1 MKGLNLFSVIVLTL
15 TIMLVPLI
23 SMQKEGS
30 VKPTAAGFVSMPET
44 AKSAEKAGKDFVY
57 NTYVRLYDIE
67 NDKIEKVELRDYIY
81 GVVVGECPM
90 LYHDE
95 AIKAQ
100 IVAAKTYTLYRM
112 KANAGEEYDVT
123 TEPETSQK
131 YISREKAYENWG
143 SAAEEYNQK
152 LELLLDEVYDYCIL
166 YKDEPILA
174 VYHAISAGKTE
185 DCKYVWNSAL
195 PYLVPVLSEGDKL
208 ADGYLSE
215 QKLTLAEA
223 NGILKTE
230 GITAAELAK
239 AKADRTNSGNVLKVT
254 VGEKEI
260 TGANIARMFSLR
272 SNNFDVTITD
282 THLAFNVRGYGHQ
295 VGMSQNGA
303 NYFAKQGSS
312 FSEILTHYYS
322 GTTVAKMTENEAIKN

>member
-1 MKGLNLFSVIVLTL
+1 MKGLNLFSIVVLTL
-15 TIMLVPLI
+15 TILLVPLV
-23 SMQKEGS
+23 SMHKAETT
-30 VKPTAAGFVSMPET
+30 KPTQAGFVSMPET
-44 AKSAEKAGKDFVY
+44 SQNNTSDEKEFVY
-57 NTYVRLYDIE
+57 NTYVRLYNIE
-67 NDKIEKVELRDYIY
+67 KDTVEKVELREYIY
-81 GVVVGECPM
+81 GVVAGECPM

-131 YISREKAYENWG
+131 YITREQAYKNWG
-143 SAAEEYNQK
+143 SNADKYNEK
-152 LELLLDEVYDYCIL
+152 LESLLDEVYDYCIL

-185 DCKYVWNSAL
+185 DCKNVWNSPL

-230 GITAAELAK
+230 GITATELAS
-239 AKADRTNSGNVLKVT
+239 AKAERTDSGNVLKAII
-254 VGEKEI
+254 GEKEI
-260 TGANIARMFSLR
+260 TGPSLARMFGLR
-272 SNNFDVTITD
+272 SNNFDITLTK
-282 THLAFNVRGYGHQ
+282 THLVFTVRGYGHQ
-295 VGMSQNGA
+295 VGLSQNGA

-312 FSEILTHYYS
+312 FEEILTHYYS
-322 GTTVAKMTENEAIKN
+322 KTEVAKYVQKPSD